1 MTEGKVTAQAVGS
14 IRTLNT
20 ANFANT
26 ISAYIKHISTFQS
39 IVADV
44 QRAVDTVTLDEN
56 WQGLGR
62 TEFRNDRD
70 QVLRNLDDIQDIMG
84 NMRDA
89 LIKAYDNY
97 RETDNQTATQ
107 FTGDRKVRHASASKP
122 VNN

>member
-1 MTEGKVTAQAVGS
+1 MAEGS

-26 ISAYIKHISTFQS
+26 ISAYDNHISTYQS

-44 QRAVDTVTLDEN
+44 RNAVDTVTTDAN

-62 TEFRNDRD
+62 MEFRNDRD
-70 QVLRNLDDIQDIMG
+70 QVLRNLEDIQDIMAS
-84 NMRDA
+84 MRDA

-97 RETDNQTATQ
+97 KSTDSHVASE
-107 FTGDRKVRHASASKP
+107 FTSEGYGSD
-122 VNN
+122 